1 MPGSRASIRLT
12 RVLAGA
18 AAIYLSPVS
27 AHAQT
32 VELAEVRLVTVPD
45 ARAQSAVFELI
56 NETHETISYVAVSC
70 QLLNETDK
78 TVAVNA
84 VRFRNIPPGSSIGDA
99 TFPVH
104 VRGTAVACRII
115 HPRVE

>member
-1 MPGSRASIRLT
+1 MPGLRTSTRLT

-18 AAIYLSPVS
+18 AAICPSAVS

-32 VELAEVRLVTVPD
+32 VELAEVRLANAPD
-45 ARAQSAVFELI
+45 APAQSAVFELI
-56 NETHETISYVAVSC
+56 NETHETTSYVVVSC

-78 TVAVNA
+78 TVAVKA

-99 TFPVH
+99 TFPIH

-115 HPRVE
+115 HPRAE